1 MLASALTPYYGRTL
15 AVRILQTRYVTEIRA
30 VRMCYRSLQA
40 TRTGGARH
48 AHRIGP
54 IPRSMP
60 GGTAGKFRMGFGI
73 DSLRTLALVAL
84 VFGAQAAPYSGS
96 LGDGAPPP

>member
-30 VRMCYRSLQA
+30 VGCVIGRSRQLG
-40 TRTGGARH
+40 RGARG
-48 AHRIGP
+48 RP
-54 IPRSMP
+54 IALADSALNA